1 MRHHTVSMFL
11 VVVSVAGLARAQ
23 EVREPQQDRDAAA
36 QPQPRQERTAL
47 RADPDAQTGENSLD
61 KSIAACLILGNH
73 EEIALAEFAQSR
85 AQNEQVK
92 EFAQMMIKDHQKAIS
107 QLEQFAP
114 QQVSLKLE
122 TQANDAGAR
131 GRTRTARTEQDQA
144 QPQDDQAT
152 RRDGQ
157 AQDRTT
163 TGQTAQ
169 AGGHKEVMKQALQM
183 QKEIAQQC
191 LALTQRELSEH
202 EGQKFDQAFVG
213 QQIGTHIGM
222 LAKLSGSDQFA
233 STELQQVLQQQQETT
248 QQHLQHAKKV
258 MQELDGQSQTA
269 ERPTGERV
277 ER

>member
-1 MRHHTVSMFL
+1 MRHRTVSMLL
-11 VVVSVAGLARAQ
+11 VAVSMAGLARAQ
-23 EVREPQQDRDAAA
+23 EERDAAA
-36 QPQPRQERTAL
+36 QPQQPRERTAL
-47 RADPDAQTGENSLD
+47 RVDPSQAGENSLD

-73 EEIALAEFAQSR
+73 EQVALAEFAQSR

-122 TQANDAGAR
+122 AQANEAGTR
-131 GRTRTARTEQDQA
+131 GRTRVARPEQDQA
-144 QPQDDQAT
+144 QPQEQAT
-152 RRDGQ
+152 RRDPQFQG
-157 AQDRTT
+157 RTT
-163 TGQTAQ
+163 TDQTVE
-169 AGGHKEVMKQALQM
+169 AGGQQGDVMKQALKM

-213 QQIGTHIGM
+213 QQIGAHIGM

-233 STELQQVLQQQQETT
+233 SAELQQVLQQQQETT
-248 QQHLQHAKKV
+248 QQHLQHAKQV
-258 MQELDGQSQTA
+258 MQELEGQSQTA